1 MKKNFVL
8 TLLALSMLCVLT
20 TGCGSRKDDT
30 AGTTGSTVQDTM
42 NDPTNN
48 GTGST
53 IMDEAEQGLE
63 NAGDAI
69 TGNGSS
75 SSGNSSAS
83 SGSSSSSS
91 SNGATSGVPYD
102 ELLNDGKVTD
112 RDGNLNNNASGSTS
126 AARRR

>member
-20 TGCGSRKDDT
+20 TGCGSRKNDT

-69 TGNGSS
+69 TGNGSA
-75 SSGNSSAS
+75 SSG
-83 SGSSSSSS
+83 GSSSSG

-112 RDGNLNNNASGSTS
+112 HDGNLNNNATGSASS
-126 AARRR
+126 ARGR